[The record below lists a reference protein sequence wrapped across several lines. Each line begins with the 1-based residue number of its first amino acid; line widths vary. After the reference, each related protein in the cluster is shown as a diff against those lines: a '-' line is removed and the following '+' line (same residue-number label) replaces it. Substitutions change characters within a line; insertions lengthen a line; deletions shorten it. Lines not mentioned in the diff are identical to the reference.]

1 MTLCTRRIRSGEIRK
16 PKVRPKQPSDAQ
28 QFGGGRECIDS
39 DARERPDPPKAI
51 SPIAVAIDKPLG
63 VRKRKR
69 GGKKILRNG
78 DRGLVRHS
86 AKCVCVG
93 WPKRAKAQTFCC
105 DWEA

>member
-1 MTLCTRRIRSGEIRK
+1 
-16 PKVRPKQPSDAQ
+16 
-28 QFGGGRECIDS
+28 
-39 DARERPDPPKAI
+39 
-51 SPIAVAIDKPLG
+51 LG

-78 DRGLVRHS
+78 DRGFVRHS
-86 AKCVCVG
+86 AKCVRVG